1 MEVIMT
7 QEHSRSIKYIGI
19 DPGKSGGIAVI
30 CDNCIEVKK
39 CPETVHDMALLFALT
54 LQETPPSRTLVMIE
68 KVWARPHDGRA
79 SVFTF
84 AGNYGQWQGIV
95 ASHEIKPH
103 YVTPQVWMKAMGCPP
118 KLKKQVRKNHLKAMA
133 KEMYPKLSKKMTL
146 ATADAMLIADYAKNI
161 FDNTK

>member
-1 MEVIMT
+1 MT
-7 QEHSRSIKYIGI
+7 QDQSRSIKYIGI

-30 CDNCIEVKK
+30 SGDCIEVKK

-54 LQETPPSRTLVMIE
+54 MQETPPSCTLVMIE

-118 KLKKQVRKNHLKAMA
+118 KLKKQVRKNYLKSLA
-133 KEMYPKLSKKMTL
+133 KEMYPNLSKKMTL